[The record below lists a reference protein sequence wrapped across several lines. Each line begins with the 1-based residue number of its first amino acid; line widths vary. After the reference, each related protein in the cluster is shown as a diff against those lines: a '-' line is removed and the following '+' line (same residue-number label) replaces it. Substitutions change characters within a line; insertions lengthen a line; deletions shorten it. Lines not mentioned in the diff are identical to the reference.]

1 MENDRNKSI
10 KPKAGF
16 LKDKQNR
23 QTSGEAHQEEKR
35 EDPNKQN
42 KKWKRRNNKWYCRN
56 TKKHKRILWT
66 ITHQQIGQP
75 RRHGQVSRNIQPTK
89 SESRIN
95 R

>member
-35 EDPNKQN
+35 EGLAENKSQGRLEKGLN
-42 KKWKRRNNKWYCRN
+42 FESVLQPKHLFVDRKWK
-56 TKKHKRILWT
+56 
-66 ITHQQIGQP
+66 P
-75 RRHGQVSRNIQPTK
+75 SRL
-89 SESRIN
+89 
-95 R
+95 